1 MSDKESRISIV
12 NLSNYVQPE
21 IKEVPS
27 RKYVTYGEK
36 NNYFQYLIDR
46 SRGSATNGAV
56 IKSIIDLIHGEGL
69 NEEDFYNIIPEADI
83 QRLENDLKSMGQS
96 AIQLQYFGGRKS
108 VKGSHIPVESL
119 AAEKADE
126 KGVINAYY
134 HSKDWSKVRSISD
147 LERIPTFES
156 KEKGGIE
163 ILYIKPYNSGL
174 FYYSTVDYQG
184 GLQYAELEE
193 EIGNYHVNNIQN
205 GLTPSMLINMNNGVP
220 DEEKQKKIEQKIIKK
235 YGGSSN
241 AGRFILS
248 FNDNKDAAATIDA
261 VPLSDAAEQY
271 QFLSDESMKKILVS
285 HRVTSPLLLGLST
298 STGFG
303 SNADELKV
311 ASVLFETLVIKPFRK
326 LLIQAFTKLDKFNG
340 IERDLEFIS
349 LNPFMDDEEVT
360 KEVTETTEETTEDA
374 ETVVDNENTEL
385 SAHQDD
391 SLIANALIG
400 LGEDEDLENWELI
413 DSSEVDYKNES
424 YLDGLIDEL
433 NSLNQPK
440 ESFLSKVY
448 NFVTTGTARPNAKSE
463 QDGENSQGVKFKV
476 RYQYAPLAAGEN
488 SRDFCKRMVTASKI
502 YRKEDIIAMENQS
515 VNPGWGLG
523 GANNYSIWLYKGGGG
538 CHHKWFRKTYV
549 QRTDTKIDIKSPL
562 APTISTTKARQEGF
576 RAPENDSKVSVAPV
590 NMPNK
595 GFVNK

>member
-27 RKYVTYGEK
+27 KKYVTYGTK
-36 NNYFQYLIDR
+36 NSYFQYLIDR
-46 SRGSATNGAV
+46 SRGSATNGSV
-56 IKSIIDLIHGEGL
+56 INSIIDMIYGEGL
-69 NEEDFYNIIPEADI
+69 NDESFYDTIPEDDVK
-83 QRLENDLKSMGQS
+83 RLVNDLKRMGQC

-119 AAEKADE
+119 AAEKVDD
-126 KGVINAYY
+126 KGIINAYY
-134 HSKDWSKVRSISD
+134 HSRDWSKVRSISD
-147 LERIPTFES
+147 LDRIPTFES

-193 EIGNYHVNNIQN
+193 EIGNYHINNIQN
-205 GLTPSMLINMNNGVP
+205 GLAPSMLINMNNGVP
-220 DEEKQKKIEQKIIKK
+220 ATEEKAKEIERKIQAK
-235 YGGSSN
+235 YSGSSN
-241 AGRFILS
+241 AGRVVLM
-248 FNDNKDAAATIDA
+248 FNDNKESESTITP
-261 VPLSDAAEQY
+261 VPLSDASEQY
-271 QFLSDESMKKILVS
+271 QFLSNESMSKILVS
-285 HRVTSPLLLGLST
+285 HRVTSPLLFGLST

-311 ASVLFETLVIKPFRK
+311 ASVLFETLSISPFRQ
-326 LLIQAFTKLDKFNG
+326 LLIQGFEKLDKFNNTT
-340 IERDLEFIS
+340 RDLEFIS

-360 KEVTETTEETTEDA
+360 EEVTETTEETTEDA

-400 LGEDEDLENWELI
+400 LGEDEDLEKWELI
-413 DSSEVDYKNES
+413 DEREVDYLMED
-424 YLDGLIDEL
+424 YLDGQVEEL
-433 NSLNQPK
+433 NNPK
-440 ESFLSKVY
+440 LSFKKKVY
-448 NFVTTGTARPNAKSE
+448 NFVTTGTARPNANSE

-549 QRTDTKIDIKSPL
+549 QRTDTKIDVKSPL

-576 RAPENDSKVSVAPV
+576 RATANDSKVSVAPV